1 MKYETIPRSLYDF
14 LIEDGI
20 KVESFKMVVQNM
32 ELEAAG
38 SIIPHEKKIL
48 RRVVKRLKHA
58 LEQTDL
64 RVYRRGIAIRKAE
77 GR

>member
-1 MKYETIPRSLYDF
+1 MKYETISRSLYDF
-14 LIEDGI
+14 FIEDGI
-20 KVESFKMVVQNM
+20 KVESFKMVVRSL

-38 SIIPHEKKIL
+38 CVIPQEKKVL

-64 RVYRRGIAIRKAE
+64 RLYRKGIAIRKAE
-77 GR
+77 KL